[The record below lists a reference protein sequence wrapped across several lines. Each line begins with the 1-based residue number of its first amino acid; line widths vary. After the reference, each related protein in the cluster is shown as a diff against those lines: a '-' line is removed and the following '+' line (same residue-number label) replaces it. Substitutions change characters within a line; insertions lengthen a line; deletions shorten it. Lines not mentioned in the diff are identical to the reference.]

1 MHNYRSSQ
9 LHCDVDRTAVTA
21 RRDFEPA
28 VLKNAQ
34 HWLVVRQDFRDQL
47 PQPGFAANAHKMA
60 HESAADSLSMVSVD
74 DDERDLGDARLHQ
87 NIPAASH
94 NRAFAAVVDDGDER
108 DLRDEIDIH
117 EIGDLLFGEIALRAE
132 EAAAQRLGAG

>member
-28 VLKNAQ
+28 VLKDAQ
-34 HWLVVRQDFRDQL
+34 HRLVVRQDFRDQL

-60 HESAADSLSMVSVD
+60 HESAADSLPRLSAD
-74 DDERDLGDARLHQ
+74 NDNRARAAAGLPQ
-87 NIPAASH
+87 EIPAASH
-94 NRAFAAVVDDGDER
+94 NRASAAFVNDGDER
-108 DLRDEIDIH
+108 DLRDEVDIH
-117 EIGDLLFGEIALRAE
+117 EKKGFLSREKKGFGPK
-132 EAAAQRLGAG
+132 

>member
-28 VLKNAQ
+28 VLKDAQ
-34 HWLVVRQDFRDQL
+34 HRVVVRQDFRDQL

-60 HESAADSLSMVSVD
+60 HESAADSLPMV
-74 DDERDLGDARLHQ
+74 DLGDARLHQ
-87 NIPAASH
+87 DIPAASH
-94 NRAFAAVVDDGDER
+94 NRAPSSTTATSA
-108 DLRDEIDIH
+108 
-117 EIGDLLFGEIALRAE
+117 
-132 EAAAQRLGAG
+132 